1 MLVLAAHLPLTTIV
15 MHLSLVI
22 QERSSGK
29 VRGKEKAEELYRIGM
44 ASLRAA
50 AEREKGREE
59 FLDVF

>member
-29 VRGKEKAEELYRIGM
+29 CVEKRKLRSCTGLGWLRCGQLQREKA
-44 ASLRAA
+44 
-50 AEREKGREE
+50 RED